1 MEKTNLPYK
10 QHEFVNGIRL
20 IHQPIKSMA
29 AHCGLIINAGSRD
42 EREMEHGMA
51 HFIEHLL
58 FKGTRKRKSFHIF
71 SRMED
76 VGGEVNAYT
85 TKEETCVYTSFLKED
100 IHRSLD
106 LISDIVFNSLFP
118 AKEIEKEKEVVLDEI
133 NSYLDSPAEFI
144 FDEFE
149 EMVFGPSPIGRN
161 VLGSEH
167 SITGFTRENLLSFM
181 QTNYKTDQMILSSA
195 GDIDFNNL
203 CHLVEKYF
211 GHLPPDLSK
220 KNRNGTIQYKPRF
233 IEKEKN
239 THQAHCIMGNLGY
252 QYGHVKRLGLVLLNN
267 LLGGPGLNSRLN
279 LLLREKHGYAY
290 NIESNYTAYSDT
302 GILSIYFGTEKKNL
316 DKCLKLIRK
325 ELLNLI
331 SAQLGSRQLQKAK
344 RQLKG
349 QLAIHSE
356 NYDSLMLTNGK
367 ARLLHEKVETL
378 EEIYQRIDDIQSGQI
393 QDIAQEILAP
403 DNLSTL
409 IYK

>member
-1 MEKTNLPYK
+1 MENINLPYQEYK
-10 QHEFVNGIRL
+10 LDNGIRL
-20 IHQPIKSMA
+20 IHQPVKSMA

-42 EREMEHGMA
+42 EKEKEHGMA

-100 IHRSLD
+100 IQRALD

-133 NSYLDSPAEFI
+133 NSYLDSPAELI

-149 EMVFGPSPIGRN
+149 EMAFGPSPVGRN
-161 VLGSEH
+161 VLGNES
-167 SITGFTRENLLSFM
+167 SISGFTRENLLSFM
-181 QTNYKTDQMILSSA
+181 QANYKTDQMVLSSA
-195 GDIDFNNL
+195 GDINFDKL
-203 CHLVEKYF
+203 CRWVEKYF
-211 GHLPPDLSK
+211 GAVAPALSK
-220 KNRNGTIQYKPRF
+220 KNRNGRIQYKPRF
-233 IEKEKN
+233 VEKEKN
-239 THQAHCIMGNLGY
+239 THQAHCIMGSLGY
-252 QYGHVKRLGLVLLNN
+252 EYGHEKRLGLVLLNN

-279 LLLREKHGYAY
+279 LLLREKHGHAY

-302 GILSIYFGTEKKNL
+302 GILSIYFGTEKRNL
-316 DKCLKLIRK
+316 NKCLKLIRK
-325 ELLNLI
+325 ELSNLI
-331 SAQLGSRQLQKAK
+331 SAPLGTRQLQKAK

-356 NYDSLMLTNGK
+356 NYDSLMLANGK
-367 ARLLHEKVETL
+367 ARLLHEKVESL
-378 EEIYQRIDDIQSGQI
+378 EEIYQKIDRLESSRI
-393 QDIAQEILAP
+393 QEIARESLAP